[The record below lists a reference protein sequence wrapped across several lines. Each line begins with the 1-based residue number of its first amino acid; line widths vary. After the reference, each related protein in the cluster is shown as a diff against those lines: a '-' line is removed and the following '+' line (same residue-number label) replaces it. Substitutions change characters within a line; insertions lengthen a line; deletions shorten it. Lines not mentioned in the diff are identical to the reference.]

1 MKENFV
7 IEIYYRRHDNFP
19 FNRSPRK
26 KMETWNASIHGT
38 PIELFLLLE
47 RDTEGPIN
55 SRFAGSSIT
64 PIKTLGAGKAG
75 RLL

>member
-1 MKENFV
+1 
-7 IEIYYRRHDNFP
+7 
-19 FNRSPRK
+19 
-26 KMETWNASIHGT
+26 METWNASIHGT

-55 SRFAGSSIT
+55 SRFAGNSIT

>member
-1 MKENFV
+1 
-7 IEIYYRRHDNFP
+7 
-19 FNRSPRK
+19 
-26 KMETWNASIHGT
+26 METYNNAHLST
-38 PIELFLLLE
+38 SSSRRVLE